1 LDLVSVGS
9 IVRVVDVERIL
20 AKEKNKGRQLTGI
33 ATDLVFFTHNGA
45 GGRHHFIQDFATSD
59 SRHVTPSWLHF
70 LTAFREQT
78 IKL

>member
-9 IVRVVDVERIL
+9 IVWVVDVERIL

-45 GGRHHFIQDFATSD
+45 GGRHPFIQDLPVSD
-59 SRHVTPSWLHF
+59 SRLATPSWLHF
-70 LTAFREQT
+70 LTASSEQT